1 MSSHA
6 VSIEDLPAKGEKVDV
21 TKMSS
26 ALSILPLVG
35 AAGLLISL
43 VVFFTPGAGSFAYSW
58 LFAFYY
64 FFTIAC
70 GGFFWTMLHHATNSG
85 WGVAIRRVMEHLAS
99 MLPFLFVL
107 ALPIILLPQ
116 AREALYEWIG
126 ILNGTAAAHPDM
138 PMKEALMKDHH
149 ALLAHKH
156 AYLNLPFFLLR
167 FFLYALI
174 LGGGAM
180 LFKRLSTRQDEVGGV
195 KITLVTRRIACGMI
209 LFFALSVTFMAFDL
223 LMGLN
228 YIWFSTMWGVYLFAG
243 SAVSGMAV
251 IILTISGL
259 RNLGYLHHVVSK
271 EHYHIMGKLM
281 KACVIFWAYIS
292 FSQFFLYWYANI
304 TEETQFFI
312 LRNTGPWYPL
322 SLFLVVGHFVV
333 PFLFL
338 LRQHA
343 KKDLKQV
350 NAAACWIL
358 FVHLLDIY
366 WIILPERGPSL
377 TGGEQLVLG
386 IPAFLGDVLAFVTV
400 GSIILYLFLRTIGKH
415 SIYPC
420 RDPRLV
426 ESVNLTN

>member
-6 VSIEDLPAKGEKVDV
+6 VSIEDLPPKGEKVDV
-21 TKMSS
+21 TKMSK

-35 AAGLLISL
+35 AGGLLLSAII
-43 VVFFTPGAGSFAYSW
+43 FFTPGAKSYAYSW
-58 LFAFYY
+58 LFAFYF

-70 GGFFWTMLHHATNSG
+70 GGFFWTMLHHASNSG

-99 MLPFLFVL
+99 MLPILFVI
-107 ALPIILLPQ
+107 ALPIVILPQ
-116 AREALYEWIG
+116 AREALYEWMVQ
-126 ILNGTAAAHPDM
+126 LRETKAAHPDI
-138 PMKEALMKDHH
+138 PIKDALMKEHH

-156 AYLNLPFFLLR
+156 AYLNLPFFFIR
-167 FFLYALI
+167 FLFYALI
-174 LGGGAM
+174 LGGGAL
-180 LFKRLSTRQDEVGGV
+180 LFKWLSTRQDQVGGV
-195 KITLVTRRIACGMI
+195 KITFLTRRISCGMI
-209 LFFALSVTFMAFDL
+209 LFFAISVTFMAFDY

-259 RNLGYLHHVVSK
+259 RNLGYLREVVSK
-271 EHYHIMGKLM
+271 EHYHIMGKLL
-281 KACVIFWAYIS
+281 KAFVIFWAYIS

-312 LRNTGPWYPL
+312 MRNTGPWYPL
-322 SLFLVVGHFVV
+322 SLFIVFGHFVL

-338 LRQHA
+338 LRQRA
-343 KKDLKQV
+343 KKDLKQI

-366 WIILPERGPSL
+366 WIVIPERGPSL
-377 TGGEQLVLG
+377 TGGEQMTLG
-386 IPAFLGDVLAFVTV
+386 ALAFLGDIIAYVTV
-400 GSIILYLFLRTIGKH
+400 GAIILYFYLRTIGKH

-426 ESVNLTN
+426 ESVNLLN